1 MAAEGINDQGI
12 LDELDPMVVRPY
24 FSGGTSAPPDSSS
37 AAVSVEQ
44 EIVPTPHPLPVARPT
59 EADPVSSAIVPDK
72 RGRRRPR
79 RLFAIAGTTAA
90 ATLAITVAFGMA
102 SDTQSDRTNDYVV
115 PDGDSLLENGDP
127 LIGESRSGKSGSL
140 SPDPTGKPSSTE
152 SLADSAKKEA
162 RIAPAAP
169 GATPPRPTGLPA
181 SSSATATPTAPLDMN
196 PANSPEDGY
205 LWSNGKV
212 NADSNDYWAQS
223 EVTVKNVK
231 PLTQLTIELRIAKTD
246 GVSSTGS
253 WSTVSSDDY
262 DVRVW
267 EDGGALV
274 YRWTLKSG
282 RPLPTGTHVFAGQY
296 NHAEGDRDIGSDLYT
311 AQGDGSG
318 GPVEVRGDFSG

>member
-1 MAAEGINDQGI
+1 MAAEGIKDQGM

-24 FSGGTSAPPDSSS
+24 FSGGTNAPPDSSS

-59 EADPVSSAIVPDK
+59 GADPVRSAIVPDK

-79 RLFAIAGTTAA
+79 RLLVIAGTTAA
-90 ATLAITVAFGMA
+90 ATLAIAVVFGMA
-102 SDTQSDRTNDYVV
+102 SDTSSDRASDYVV
-115 PDGDSLLENGDP
+115 PDGDSLLGNGDP
-127 LIGESRSGKSGSL
+127 LIGGSRSGKSGSL
-140 SPDPTGKPSSTE
+140 PPVPTGKPSSTE
-152 SLADSAKKEA
+152 PSADSTKKDA
-162 RIAPAAP
+162 PIAPAP
-169 GATPPRPTGLPA
+169 GATPRRPTGPPA
-181 SSSATATPTAPLDMN
+181 SSSATDTPAAPLDIK
-196 PANSPEDGY
+196 PGNSSEDGY
-205 LWSNGKV
+205 LWSDGKLR
-212 NADSNDYWAQS
+212 AGDNDYWAQS

-231 PLTQLTIELRIAKTD
+231 PLTQLIVELRIAKTD

-267 EDGGALV
+267 EDSGALV

-282 RPLPTGTHVFAGQY
+282 RTLPTDTYAFVGQY
-296 NHAEGDRDIGSDLYT
+296 NRADGDRDIGSDLYT